1 MPHLVVTSISKPN
14 AVLEALADGA
24 TANGWKFHLIGDRRS
39 PADFSLAGCENHPIE
54 SQLDLPF
61 SYAKLCPK
69 NSYARKNLGYLVAM
83 SEGADVIIET
93 DDDNFPLEG
102 FWNRRDIDLDARS
115 IQGQGWI
122 NAYRYFTG
130 TFCYPRGFP
139 LTLVRSSWESAPP
152 DAAQEPACCPI
163 QQGLANGQPDVDA
176 VFRMLHPA
184 DIHFDEAPPIAL
196 GKGQWCPINSQNT
209 TWFPSVYPLL
219 YLPATCSFR
228 ATDIWRG
235 LVAQR
240 IVWANGWHVGFR
252 GANVRQDRNDHD
264 LLSDFEQ
271 ELPVYRH
278 TAKIADRLAALS
290 LSQGA
295 REIPNNLTL
304 CYQTLVTAGWLDKS
318 ELGLIDAWLRD
329 CCELCEPSGK

>member
-1 MPHLVVTSISKPN
+1 MPHLIVTSISKPN

-39 PADFSLAGCENHPIE
+39 PADFFLAGCENHAIDA
-54 SQLDLPF
+54 QLHLPF
-61 SYAKLCPK
+61 SYAKLCPE

-83 SEGADVIIET
+83 HEGADVIVET
-93 DDDNFPLEG
+93 DDDNFPLAG
-102 FWNRRDIDLDARS
+102 FWNRRNIDIDARS

-139 LTLVRSSWESAPP
+139 LTLARASWESTSP
-152 DAAQEPACCPI
+152 DAAQQVTACCPI

-184 DIHFDEAPPIAL
+184 DIHFDEALPIAL
-196 GKGQWCPINSQNT
+196 GQGQWCPINSQNT

-240 IVWANGWHVGFR
+240 ILWANGWHVGFH
-252 GANVRQDRNDHD
+252 GADVRQDRNEHD
-264 LLSDFEQ
+264 PLSDFEQ

-278 TAKIADRLAALS
+278 TAEIAARLAALS
-290 LSQGA
+290 LSPGIQ
-295 REIPNNLTL
+295 EIPKNLTL
-304 CYQTLVTAGWLDKS
+304 CYQTLIR
-318 ELGLIDAWLRD
+318 LGILESGEENLLQAWLSDACGFPGR
-329 CCELCEPSGK
+329 